1 VGMAPM
7 DDPQVA
13 ILLIVDNPK
22 GVKYGSIT
30 AAPGARAILENVL
43 RYLNVKPVYT
53 AEEKKTNS
61 SHTTTVP
68 TVIGESYS
76 EAIGILGGSSLK
88 YIVSPALAGG
98 ADFIIKDQYPK
109 PGEEVAVDEVVYL
122 YRE

>member
-1 VGMAPM
+1 MAPM

-30 AAPGARAILENVL
+30 AAPGARTILENVL

-53 AEEKKTNS
+53 AEEKQTNS

-68 TVIGESYS
+68 NIIGESFS
-76 EAIGILGGSSLK
+76 EAIGILGGSSLN
-88 YIVSPALAGG
+88 YIVSPAMTGG
-98 ADFIIKDQYPK
+98 SDFIIKDQYPK
-109 PGEEVAVDEVVYL
+109 PGEEVSVDEVVYL